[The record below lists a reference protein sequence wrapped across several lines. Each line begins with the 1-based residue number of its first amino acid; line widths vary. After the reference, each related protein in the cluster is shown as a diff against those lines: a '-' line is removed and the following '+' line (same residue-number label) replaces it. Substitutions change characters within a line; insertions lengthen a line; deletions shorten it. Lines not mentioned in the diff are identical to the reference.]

1 MSSTAVDTHYHPE
14 DETKTQS
21 KAKPSES
28 QGNRK
33 DAPGETTLNLW
44 TFSYMDP
51 YNALLVKPVW
61 VGFQLQPKV
70 SLTGKSQ
77 TSCPWPLNNT
87 ASQQSKEEG
96 VRVNPNPQ

>member
-1 MSSTAVDTHYHPE
+1 MLPELRLQMSRVQHCCGHPE

-51 YNALLVKPVW
+51 YNALLVKPV
-61 VGFQLQPKV
+61 
-70 SLTGKSQ
+70 
-77 TSCPWPLNNT
+77 
-87 ASQQSKEEG
+87 
-96 VRVNPNPQ
+96 